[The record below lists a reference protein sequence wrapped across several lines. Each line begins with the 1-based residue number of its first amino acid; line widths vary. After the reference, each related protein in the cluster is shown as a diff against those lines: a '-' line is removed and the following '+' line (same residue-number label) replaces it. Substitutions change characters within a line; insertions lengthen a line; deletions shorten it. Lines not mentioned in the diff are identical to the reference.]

1 MSSAKKPQFEET
13 TIDQLIPDSANLNK
27 GTERGN
33 YMIERSIRELG
44 WGRPIVVDK
53 NNHIIGGNHAAE
65 VAGQL
70 GFEKVKII
78 ETSGDEIVVHRRMDL
93 DLSTDDPKARL
104 LSIADNRSSQV
115 SLNWD
120 ASGLAEIAASTP
132 DLGWFFQKN
141 ELDLLQGLV
150 EPPTESTALPTNPEM
165 ATSPAWAKGSDD
177 EDYGDEDNDDEL
189 VAENAGL
196 ERMLNAGAEEEEEED
211 EPEVLAGRPVP
222 LPIVLL
228 PSEMRQWR
236 KAKEQLGYSRDK
248 AAFLAM
254 VQQYLEQIE
263 PATESEIN

>member
-1 MSSAKKPQFEET
+1 MAAPKKPQIEET
-13 TIDQLIPDSANLNK
+13 TIDQLIPDSANLNR

-53 NNHIIGGNHAAE
+53 NNQIIGGNHAAE

-78 ETSGDEIVVHRRMDL
+78 ETSGDEIVVHRRVDL

-104 LSIADNRSSQV
+104 LSIADNRASQV

-120 ASGLAEIAASTP
+120 ASGLAEAAAMTP

-150 EPPTESTALPTNPEM
+150 EAPAGGAVAPLPVNPPM
-165 ATSPAWAKGSDD
+165 AATPAWAKGSDD
-177 EDYGDEDNDDEL
+177 EEEEEDPDVRWPGEMPEDDDE
-189 VAENAGL
+189 E
-196 ERMLNAGAEEEEEED
+196 GADTAPEEEEERNE
-211 EPEVLAGRPVP
+211 AAKATRA
-222 LPIVLL
+222 LPIVLNAAEYR
-228 PSEMRQWR
+228 SWR
-236 KAKEQLGYSRDK
+236 KAKDQLGVERDK
-248 AAFLAM
+248 VALLKL
-254 VQQYLEQIE
+254 VQRYLEEIE
-263 PATESEIN
+263 PAASSELS